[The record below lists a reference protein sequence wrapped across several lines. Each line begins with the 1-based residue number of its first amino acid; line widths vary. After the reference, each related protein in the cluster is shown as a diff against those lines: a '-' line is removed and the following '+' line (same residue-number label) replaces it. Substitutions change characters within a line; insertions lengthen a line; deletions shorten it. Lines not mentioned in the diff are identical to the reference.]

1 MNQLRVLRIK
11 SFCFYAFSIFKLCET
26 KLCKSAFYVTLDY
39 VITYKTVKVI
49 HKFVNDTHE
58 HVRFKVY
65 NTVYLKLILI
75 VRKVFSA
82 RVNLWYIDTRAW
94 CLWFLNRLLLNFLH
108 NDVLLLLY
116 LRHIKT
122 IIIHHSTSILCI
134 TNSLKISRDIRVLGK
149 CPRDINQK
157 KSYSKC

>member
-1 MNQLRVLRIK
+1 ME
-11 SFCFYAFSIFKLCET
+11 SFSFYAFSIFKLCEN
-26 KLCKSAFYVTLDY
+26 KLCKSTFYVTLDY

-49 HKFVNDTHE
+49 HKFVSDTHE

-82 RVNLWYIDTRAW
+82 RVNLWYIDTRARSP
-94 CLWFLNRLLLNFLH
+94 WFLNRLLLNFLH

-116 LRHIKT
+116 LHHIKT
-122 IIIHHSTSILCI
+122 IIIHHSTSILRI

-149 CPRDINQK
+149 CPRDKNQK
-157 KSYSKC
+157 NSYSKC